1 MKKSGEWDEKAEI
14 VTMTDEEWIEYLCS
28 SEPDEKYEM
37 KCIKCGYEEKVP
49 AWIVGEFAGEN
60 KALGNTNEIA
70 IECPRCN
77 GAMYRK

>member
-1 MKKSGEWDEKAEI
+1 MKTSDEWDGKANI

-60 KALGNTNEIA
+60 KA
-70 IECPRCN
+70 
-77 GAMYRK
+77 

>member
-1 MKKSGEWDEKAEI
+1 MI
-14 VTMTDEEWIEYLCS
+14 DEEWIEYLCS

-49 AWIVGEFAGEN
+49 AWIIGEFAGEN
-60 KALGNTNEIA
+60 KALGNTNRVA

-77 GAMYRK
+77 GAIYRK